1 MTRTLES
8 PRVGSGGLALT
19 AISAGYFLVI
29 LDTTI
34 VAVALNRMAIGLH
47 TTVAGLEWV
56 VDGYTVTLAA
66 LLMAGGGLAD
76 RFGARRSFQVG
87 LACFGVASLACA
99 AAPTV
104 AVLVAARVLQGIGA
118 ALLIPASLALIR
130 HTYPDPADRAR
141 ATGIWGA
148 IGSMAASSGPVLGGV
163 LAENIGWP
171 AIFAVNV
178 PVCVLAAVLLHRT
191 VPPVAGVAQPI
202 PVFGQA
208 AAALA
213 VAGVT
218 AAAILGGTHPV
229 APGPL
234 TVAVVVAVAG
244 LLLGVHAARAGK
256 GVLPSALRR
265 SRAFVGGAL
274 IGFAQNFGF
283 YGQLFVI
290 SLFFQRTLHY
300 SPTAAGFALL
310 PEMAIG
316 IVGSALGGRM
326 AARQGPR
333 RVIVTGMAIGAAGLL
348 GLACAGPHTPYPL
361 LAIALL
367 LTGFGMAYTMPAATS
382 LTVSA
387 AGPANTG
394 LAAAAFNAARQFGSA
409 LGVAVL
415 ASLLTLTPAGLA
427 LPLIAAALVYLTG
440 AVLARRIP

>member
-1 MTRTLES
+1 MTRTLEA
-8 PRVGSGGLALT
+8 PRTRGGGLALV

-34 VAVALNRMAIGLH
+34 VAIALDRMAVGLH

-76 RFGARRSFQVG
+76 RFGARRSFQAG
-87 LACFGVASLACA
+87 LAFFGLASLACA
-99 AAPTV
+99 AAPSV
-104 AVLVAARVLQGIGA
+104 AVLVGARVLQGIGA

-130 HTYPDPADRAR
+130 HTYPDPAERAR

-148 IGSMAASSGPVLGGV
+148 IGSTAASSGPVLGGV

-178 PVCVLAAVLLHRT
+178 PICVLAAVLLHRT

-208 AAALA
+208 TAALA

-218 AAAILGGTHPV
+218 ATAILAGARPV

-234 TVAVVVAVAG
+234 TIAVVAAVVG
-244 LLLGVHAARAGK
+244 LLLGVRAARAGK
-256 GVLPSALRR
+256 GLLPSGLRR
-265 SRAFVGGAL
+265 SRAFVGSAL
-274 IGFAQNFGF
+274 VGFAQNFGF
-283 YGQLFVI
+283 YGQLFVV
-290 SLFFQRTLHY
+290 SLFFQRSLHY

-310 PEMAIG
+310 PEMVIG

-333 RVIVTGMAIGAAGLL
+333 RVIVTGMSTGAVGLV
-348 GLACAGPHTPYPL
+348 GLACVGPDTPYPL
-361 LAIALL
+361 IAIALL
-367 LTGFGMAYTMPAATS
+367 LTGFGMAYTMPAATG

-387 AGPANTG
+387 AGTAHTG
-394 LAAAAFNAARQFGSA
+394 LAAAAFNSARQFGSA

-415 ASLLTLTPAGLA
+415 ASLMTLTPASLA
-427 LPLIAAALVYLTG
+427 LPLATAALVYLT
-440 AVLARRIP
+440 AAILARRIP

>member
-1 MTRTLES
+1 MTRTLE
-8 PRVGSGGLALT
+8 PTRAASGGLALT

-34 VAVALNRMAIGLH
+34 VAIALDRMAVGLH

-87 LACFGVASLACA
+87 LAFFGVASLACA

-104 AVLVAARVLQGIGA
+104 AVLVAARILQGIGA

-130 HTYPDPADRAR
+130 HTYPDPKDRAR

-148 IGSMAASSGPVLGGV
+148 IGSTAASCGPVLGGV
-163 LAENIGWP
+163 LSENIGWP

-178 PVCVLAAVLLHRT
+178 PICALAAVLLNRT
-191 VPPVAGVAQPI
+191 VPPVLGAAQPI

-218 AAAILGGTHPV
+218 ATAILAGARPV
-229 APGPL
+229 PPGPL
-234 TVAVVVAVAG
+234 TVAVVAAVAG
-244 LLLGVHAARAGK
+244 LLLGVHAARSGK
-256 GVLPSALRR
+256 GLLPNSLRR
-265 SRAFVGGAL
+265 SHAFVGSSL

-290 SLFFQRTLHY
+290 SLFFQRSLHY
-300 SPTAAGFALL
+300 SPTTAGLALL

-326 AARQGPR
+326 TARYGPR
-333 RVIVTGMAIGAAGLL
+333 RVILIGMSTGAAGLFGL
-348 GLACAGPHTPYPL
+348 GCVGPHTPYPVI
-361 LAIALL
+361 AIALL
-367 LTGFGMAYTMPAATS
+367 LTGFGMALTMPAATS

-387 AGPANTG
+387 AGPAHTG

-415 ASLLTLTPAGLA
+415 ASLMTLTTGLA
-427 LPLIAAALVYLTG
+427 LPLATAALVYLT
-440 AVLARRIP
+440 AAICSRRIP